1 MTLQD
6 KLNARKAQFESQAP
20 KEAVAVM
27 HRATEDLFQ
36 SGIMDSVLTV
46 GAKAPH
52 FSLHNAQGTEIDSRQ
67 QIAKGPLVLSFYRG
81 KW

>member
-6 KLNARKAQFESQAP
+6 KLNARKAQFKKQAP
-20 KEAVAVM
+20 KEAQAVM
-27 HRATEDLFQ
+27 HRATEDLLQ
-36 SGIMDSVLTV
+36 SGIMDRVFTV
-46 GAKAPH
+46 GTKAPD
-52 FSLHNAQGTEIDSRQ
+52 FTLQNAQGAEIDSRQ